1 MTAST
6 GTLTGIVTGPSGR
19 PLFGVYVSIPGT
31 DRFDITDSEG
41 RYTIYGP
48 PFRRY
53 TVNYY
58 QKGYKAVRQAVILRA
73 GETTTVDIV
82 LAHV

>member
-1 MTAST
+1 MAAST
-6 GTLTGIVTGPSGR
+6 GTLTGIVTNDQHE
-19 PLFGVYVSIPGT
+19 PLGGVYVSIPGT

-58 QKGYKAVRQAVILRA
+58 RKGYKARRRLVILRD
-73 GETTTVDIV
+73 GETTTVDVV
-82 LAHV
+82 LEEK